1 MYMTG
6 LVILCWVLIAALLL
20 LTVKL
25 FLIKKSA
32 GEISEKLEE
41 KLNGH
46 TNTLIDIS
54 SVDKDMRRLA
64 AALNVQ
70 LEQLKKQRLVYLQGD
85 KELKNAIT
93 NISHDLRTPLTAVCG
108 YLDLL
113 GREDLNKT
121 SKEYLARIYDRTEAM
136 KRLTEELFKY
146 SVSVSEKEPVLE
158 RVCIDDALEESIASF
173 YGAVCERGITPVID
187 LTEKRVER
195 ITDKTALS
203 RIFSNIISNAI
214 KYSSGDLFITMTD
227 EGEIFFK
234 NSADNLDKISVGRL
248 FDRFYTVEDGSSS
261 TGLGLSIAKALCRR
275 LGGEI
280 SADKEEEM
288 LVIKIKL

>member
-6 LVILCWVLIAALLL
+6 LVILCWVLIVALLL

-54 SVDKDMRRLA
+54 SGDKDMRRLA

-158 RVCIDDALEESIASF
+158 RVCINDALEESIASF

>member
-1 MYMTG
+1 MAG
-6 LVILCWVLIAALLL
+6 LVILCGALIAALLF

-41 KLNGH
+41 KLNDH

-54 SVDKDMRRLA
+54 SGDKDMRMLA
-64 AALNVQ
+64 AALNAQ

-93 NISHDLRTPLTAVCG
+93 NISHDLRTPLTAICG

-113 GREDLNKT
+113 DREDLNKT
-121 SKEYLARIYDRTEAM
+121 SKEYLAHISNRTEVM
-136 KRLTEELFKY
+136 KRLTEEMFRY
-146 SVSVSEKEPVLE
+146 SVAVSEKEPALE
-158 RVCIDDALEESIASF
+158 RVCINDVLEECIASF

-187 LTEKRVER
+187 LTEKRVTR
-195 ITDKTALS
+195 ISDKTALS
-203 RIFSNIISNAI
+203 RIFSNIISNAL
-214 KYSSGDLFITMTD
+214 KYSSGDLFITMTE

-234 NSADNLDKISVGRL
+234 NSASNIDKISVGRL

-261 TGLGLSIAKALCRR
+261 TGLGLSIAKALCKR

-280 SADKEEEM
+280 SADKEKEM
-288 LVIKIKL
+288 LVIKVKL